1 MIAGIMELVKSLVF
15 YLIFVTLVNHLIG
28 DSVYSRYV
36 KFFLGLLLM
45 LLLITPVQRV
55 FSSDDN
61 LEYYLN
67 WNMFKAQLEDA
78 DVYLEEADQNRDALL
93 MSEYETTL
101 KEQIKEEVE
110 AAGYVFG
117 DGKIT
122 FGTNEAF
129 GRVENVKV
137 WVGKK
142 GREEGKITIEKV
154 SLSDG
159 VEIKADDL
167 KKNIADTFQIKEGQ
181 VQVYKK

>member
-28 DSVYSRYV
+28 ESVYSRYV

-45 LLLITPVQRV
+45 LLLITPLQRV
-55 FSSDDN
+55 FSSDEN

-67 WNMFKAQLEDA
+67 WNMFKAQMEDA
-78 DVYLEEADQNRDALL
+78 DVYLEEADQSRDALF
-93 MSEYETTL
+93 MSEYEAAL

-110 AAGYVFG
+110 AAGYVFE

-122 FGTNEAF
+122 FGEEEAL

-137 WVGKK
+137 WVERKE
-142 GREEGKITIEKV
+142 REKGKIIIEKV